1 LSEEDYAVKEQTHT
15 NALLCM
21 QRPLQGIKGKQ
32 ITTYQQVEID
42 NTLTR
47 LCDAMGKCER
57 IKTPFS
63 PQLTAFIFALRCAC
77 LSYSCRLD

>member
-1 LSEEDYAVKEQTHT
+1 
-15 NALLCM
+15 M
-21 QRPLQGIKGKQ
+21 QRPLQSIKGKT

-63 PQLTAFIFALRCAC
+63 QQLIALYSLYAAC